1 MLLCMYLFTIFLST
15 CLDKLGSE
23 LTSEGATSLG
33 FICNVCIILSQNLKM
48 MLATCVITMNC
59 HCSQAYFSLLGPPYF
74 FWSRQSPRP
83 CWGSV
88 QCLYYTRTGGWR
100 SVRRPPSHPAWPF
113 SLPLLLGVGGDILGG
128 ELICVVNSCCWGK
141 GFVVTR
147 AMVGTGWFSLKSNTR
162 ESLYLRKLHIT
173 VRTTLPPA
181 MNLNNLDLETFFEV
195 CLVVVHILQHILAFT
210 DSTAS

>member
-59 HCSQAYFSLLGPPYF
+59 HCSQAYYSLLGPPYF
-74 FWSRQSPRP
+74 FWSR
-83 CWGSV
+83 
-88 QCLYYTRTGGWR
+88 GWR
-100 SVRRPPSHPAWPF
+100 SVRRPPSRPAWSF

-147 AMVGTGWFSLKSNTR
+147 AMVGTGWFSPSQTPG
-162 ESLYLRKLHIT
+162 SPCISGSCT
-173 VRTTLPPA
+173 
-181 MNLNNLDLETFFEV
+181 
-195 CLVVVHILQHILAFT
+195 
-210 DSTAS
+210 